1 MEGLLF
7 LRVYPPDGFRFI
19 FIPDRNPSHEFPVSD
34 GNPSSNM
41 NDIILWPHRQT
52 DITKT
57 LSQVPNW
64 LVVNRTS
71 RRRDFT
77 QDFRLYF
84 SGKLYLSQS
93 ATLHQCY
100 GSLAHTNHNR
110 NHTSAR
116 GHGTGGKWG
125 QVPHHFFK
133 SEKSAL
139 SSGLKCPFFWIK
151 VPFLLG

>member
-19 FIPDRNPSHEFPVSD
+19 FIPDRNPSHEFPVLD

-84 SGKLYLSQS
+84 SGK
-93 ATLHQCY
+93 
-100 GSLAHTNHNR
+100 
-110 NHTSAR
+110 
-116 GHGTGGKWG
+116 
-125 QVPHHFFK
+125 
-133 SEKSAL
+133 
-139 SSGLKCPFFWIK
+139 
-151 VPFLLG
+151 